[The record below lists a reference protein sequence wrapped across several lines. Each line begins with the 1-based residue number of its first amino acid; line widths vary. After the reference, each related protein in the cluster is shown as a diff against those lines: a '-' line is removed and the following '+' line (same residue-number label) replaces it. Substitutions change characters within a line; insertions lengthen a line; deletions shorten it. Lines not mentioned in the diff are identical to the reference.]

1 MAPNLVVARFKNG
14 TILKGSSLDVD
25 PARPICHIQTVD
37 RGIVP
42 VNLADL
48 KALFFV
54 KDVSGDPTRNEPV
67 DPAPGDP
74 LAHDRKQLVVEVLVG
89 ERIVGLTN
97 RYPPLHRFFF
107 IVPIDPKSNNVRIL
121 VNRDALTAM
130 YSGSESAA
138 SPKQKR

>member
-1 MAPNLVVARFKNG
+1 MAANLVVARLKNG

-54 KDVSGDPTRNEPV
+54 KDASGDPARKEAVKPS
-67 DPAPGDP
+67 PGDP
-74 LAHDRKQLVVEVLVG
+74 RLMGGKQIVVEFSDGEVIRGIAHYNPERNGFFLFPHDRSKNDRIFVVNSVIVSIEVEKL
-89 ERIVGLTN
+89 
-97 RYPPLHRFFF
+97 
-107 IVPIDPKSNNVRIL
+107 
-121 VNRDALTAM
+121 
-130 YSGSESAA
+130 
-138 SPKQKR
+138 